1 MSLIFPLW
9 FILKTNHN
17 GKNGGLNGIQAGM
30 YIQVGKPWLMAG
42 SYSHRWWL
50 TWWLPIDFHILKR
63 VRSYGMI
70 DVDCDVFKCG
80 TPKSNDKKHKL
91 KTSWFNSTWVLT
103 ISDKT
108 RYHRNEQCPRMTPPG
123 SLAWWWSQILGQECQ
138 GMGQIFFRKSCKP
151 RSLVDFQ
158 YAITYIIYIYT
169 DIYIH
174 TYLYIYR

>member
-1 MSLIFPLW
+1 M
-9 FILKTNHN
+9 
-17 GKNGGLNGIQAGM
+17 
-30 YIQVGKPWLMAG
+30 VWLMLIVMSSSAEPQNP
-42 SYSHRWWL
+42 
-50 TWWLPIDFHILKR
+50 TI
-63 VRSYGMI
+63 
-70 DVDCDVFKCG
+70 
-80 TPKSNDKKHKL
+80 KKHKL

-158 YAITYIIYIYT
+158 YTITYIYIYIY
-169 DIYIH
+169 IYIYRHIH
-174 TYLYIYR
+174 TYIFIYIQVNDININYGDLMVGVFGDPLLKPLLCAVVLLTRPTGPR